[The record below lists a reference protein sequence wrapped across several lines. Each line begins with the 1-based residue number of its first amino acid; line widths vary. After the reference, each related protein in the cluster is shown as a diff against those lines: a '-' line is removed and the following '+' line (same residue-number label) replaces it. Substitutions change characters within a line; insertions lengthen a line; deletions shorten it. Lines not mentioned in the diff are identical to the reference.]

1 MDILKNALQMLS
13 EHPLCNHCLGRQFAL
28 LGYDIENERRGEA
41 VKIMLCLMGH
51 QLLFDKNKSG
61 SSILQTLGS
70 QGAFEMAVDVLKKY
84 NILPKTSQSCS
95 LCKGTFE
102 EVKALAQKVL
112 ENLRG
117 FEYKT
122 FLVGVEL
129 PLEVAEQEDEFKA
142 RFSVTHGESMKN
154 QFSRD
159 IGKQLCKITEKQVD
173 FAKPEVVA
181 ILNPFSELIRL
192 QINPLYVSGR
202 YKKLVRGIPQ
212 SRWLCGVCS
221 GEGCEKCG
229 GSGRLYED
237 SIEEL
242 IGIPMMDVTEGVDIA
257 LHGAGRE
264 DVDARM
270 LGSGRPFVLEIKEP
284 RKRFFDL
291 EQLEEKINDEA
302 KGKVKVHKLKF
313 ADKDTVREYKKAEKA
328 EKIYRTIVEFGRN
341 VTDEE
346 LEKVE
351 TTLSN
356 SKISQQTPTRVLH
369 RRANLV
375 REKYI
380 YEAKTKRMSQNRA
393 EIRIHCQGGLYIKE
407 LVTGD
412 DGRTKTSVASILGIK
427 ATPLQ
432 LDVLSVVTGAQK

>member
-1 MDILKNALQMLS
+1 MDILEKSLQMLL
-13 EHPLCNHCLGRQFAL
+13 EHPLCNHCLGRQFAM
-28 LGYDIENERRGEA
+28 LGYDIENEKRGKA
-41 VKIMLCLMGH
+41 IKIMLCLMGH
-51 QLLFDKNKSG
+51 RLLFDKDKSG
-61 SSILQTLGS
+61 SSILQTIGS

-84 NILPKTSQSCS
+84 NIPPKASQSCS
-95 LCKGTFE
+95 LCRGSFE
-102 EVKALAQKVL
+102 GIKALAQKVI

-159 IGKQLCKITEKQVD
+159 IGKHLCRITEKEVD
-173 FAKPEVVA
+173 FTKPEVVI
-181 ILNPFSELIRL
+181 ILNPFSKLVRL

-212 SRWLCGVCS
+212 SRWLCGNCS

-229 GSGRLYED
+229 GSGRMYED

-242 IGIPMMDVTEGVDIA
+242 IGIPMMDVTEGVEIA

-284 RKRFFDL
+284 KKRFADLKQL
-291 EQLEEKINDEA
+291 EQRINEQA
-302 KGKVKVHKLKF
+302 KGKIKVHKLKF
-313 ADKDTVREYKKAEKA
+313 ADKDTVRKYKKAETA

-341 VTDEE
+341 VSDEE

-351 TTLSN
+351 IALSN
-356 SKISQQTPTRVLH
+356 SRIRQQTPTRVLH
-369 RRANLV
+369 RRANLM

-380 YEAKTKRMSQNRA
+380 YEAKTKRLSQNRA
-393 EIRIHCQGGLYIKE
+393 EIKIHCQGGLYIKE

-412 DGRTKTSVASILGIK
+412 EGRTKTSVAGILGVE
-427 ATPLQ
+427 ATPLK
-432 LDVLSVVTGAQK
+432 LDVLSVVTGEQK